1 MVDQLMCRI
10 LFKQLRYDGDFTPI
24 GLTKALDQP
33 GNIGGFNWGSM
44 SYDPVNHLAY
54 MNDIRIPNIF
64 WLMRRDEFDVWS
76 KSHKLEASG
85 HGPSPQLGTPYGQ
98 AIYIWTSPIGVP
110 CNQPPYGTIT
120 AVDLNTHKVAWQVP
134 AGTTEKLGP
143 FGMASHLPMPAGMPT
158 YAGTM
163 TTAGGLVFFAGFQDY
178 YIRAYDA
185 QNGKLVW
192 QYALP
197 VGSSATPISYVSP
210 ATGKQYI
217 VISVGGAA
225 HSPDNGDYV
234 MAFSLPDARK

>member
-1 MVDQLMCRI
+1 M
-10 LFKQLRYDGDFTPI
+10 
-24 GLTKALDQP
+24 
-33 GNIGGFNWGSM
+33 
-44 SYDPVNHLAY
+44 
-54 MNDIRIPNIF
+54 
-64 WLMRRDEFDVWS
+64 
-76 KSHKLEASG
+76 
-85 HGPSPQLGTPYGQ
+85 
-98 AIYIWTSPIGVP
+98 SPIGVP

-134 AGTTEKLGP
+134 AGTAERLGP

-217 VISVGGAA
+217 AISVGGAA

-234 MAFSLPDARK
+234 MAFSLPDTQK